1 MRVNFVF
8 MDIPSKYLNQAVEQ
22 FASLPSI
29 GKRSAL
35 RLVLELLKR
44 SPEEIEKFSSAIL
57 AIKEHIVYCKS
68 CGNISD
74 NEICEICINPLRE
87 NRTIC
92 VVEDIRDI
100 MAIEATGSY
109 KGVYHVLGGV
119 ISPMDGQ
126 GPDDLNISTLI
137 QKTNN
142 KEVDEVIFALSSTM
156 EGDTTNFYIYKKIS
170 NSGVKV
176 TTLSRGVSVGTELQY
191 ADELTLGRSII
202 QRLPFEST
210 FKM

>member
-1 MRVNFVF
+1 

>member
-1 MRVNFVF
+1 MQANFVF
-8 MDIPSKYLNQAVEQ
+8 MDISSKYLNHAVEQ

-29 GKRSAL
+29 GKKSAL

-44 SPEEIEKFSSAIL
+44 SPEEIERFSSAIL
-57 AIKEHIVYCKS
+57 AIKDHIVYCKS

-74 NEICEICINPLRE
+74 NETCDICINPLRE
-87 NRTIC
+87 HRTVC
-92 VVEDIRDI
+92 VVEDIRDV

-109 KGVYHVLGGV
+109 KGIYHLLGGV

-126 GPDDLNISTLI
+126 GPDDLNITTLV
-137 QKTNN
+137 QKVKN

-170 NSGVKV
+170 EFGIKI

>member
-1 MRVNFVF
+1 
-8 MDIPSKYLNQAVEQ
+8 
-22 FASLPSI
+22 
-29 GKRSAL
+29 
-35 RLVLELLKR
+35 
-44 SPEEIEKFSSAIL
+44 FSSAIL

-87 NRTIC
+87 SRTIC

-109 KGVYHVLGGV
+109 KGIYHVLGGV

-126 GPDDLNISTLI
+126 GPDDLNIPTLI

>member
-1 MRVNFVF
+1 

-109 KGVYHVLGGV
+109 KGIYHVLGGV

-126 GPDDLNISTLI
+126 GPDDLNIPTLI

>member
-1 MRVNFVF
+1 

-170 NSGVKV
+170 NSGVKI